1 MRSWFI
7 LLLFF
12 VSFVSF
18 GQNNISLKKKYY
30 GKYKGKISAYKVQS
44 DKSVL
49 EVGESLIYIDLSEEG
64 MDIKIGNFQMHGSY
78 RVLFKTKTYYLL
90 EGRMDGQT
98 YSERVKVF
106 IKGKTAEREG
116 LYPQPDVELEK
127 I

>member
-7 LLLFF
+7 LLMFF
-12 VSFVSF
+12 VSFISF

-30 GKYKGKISAYKVQS
+30 GKYKGEISAYKVQS

-49 EVGESLIYIDLSEEG
+49 EVGESVIYIDLSEDV

-90 EGRMDGQT
+90 EARMEGQT
-98 YSERVKVF
+98 YAERIKVF

-116 LYPQPDVELEK
+116 LYPQPNTELEK